1 MDFGTFI
8 SENLT
13 TVMIVAAVIVLVL
26 TVITIVALVMAV
38 KTNRKFQR
46 FTQGI
51 QVENVEELLQSN
63 AELLRELENTSESM
77 KEDIRKLECD
87 LAFAIQRVGIVKYD
101 AFDDVGSHLSFSL
114 ALLDQFKNGVVIT
127 SIYGR
132 DFTTIYGKSVKY
144 GKSEYPLSKEEED
157 AIDRAL
163 KGEFKEKHLRD

>member
-1 MDFGTFI
+1 MDITF
-8 SENLT
+8 LT
-13 TVMIVAAVIVLVL
+13 EHLGLIAIVAISIIAVL
-26 TVITIVALVMAV
+26 TVITIVALVTAV
-38 KTNRKFQR
+38 RANRKFKS

-51 QVENVEELLQSN
+51 KVENVEELLRSN
-63 AELLRELENTSESM
+63 AEVLRELENTSEAM
-77 KEDIRKLECD
+77 KQDIHKLECD

-101 AFDDVGSHLSFSL
+101 AFDNVGSHLSFSL